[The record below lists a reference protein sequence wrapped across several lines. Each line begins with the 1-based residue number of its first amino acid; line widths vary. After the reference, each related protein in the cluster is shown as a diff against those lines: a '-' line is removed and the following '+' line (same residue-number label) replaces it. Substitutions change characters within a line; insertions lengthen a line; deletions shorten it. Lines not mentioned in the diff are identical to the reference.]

1 MVSSSED
8 LVSSSEEDARL
19 RTRVVGTYR
28 LLYAENYADDGEI
41 LRGFGDHPRGFMVYT
56 ADGVTIC
63 LLMKPGRASS
73 ASPDLGGGTTD
84 EKVMAYDSS
93 ASHAG
98 TWEVAGG
105 KIIHHL
111 TANTYPNWTD
121 THQARD
127 FEVSD
132 THLTLWVPS
141 MLSGGKWREGA
152 TYWERVDSHTDVPLS
167 PRFGDRRDA
176 R

>member
-1 MVSSSED
+1 MGSSSQDMVSPSA
-8 LVSSSEEDARL
+8 EDARL
-19 RTRVVGTYR
+19 RARVVGTYR
-28 LLYAENYADDGEI
+28 LLYAENYAEDGEI

-56 ADGVTIC
+56 DDGVTIC
-63 LLMKPGRASS
+63 LLMKPGRPPF
-73 ASPDLGGGTTD
+73 ASPDLAGGTSE
-84 EKVMAYDSS
+84 EKVMAYDTS

-98 TWEVAGG
+98 TWEVSGG

-127 FEVSD
+127 FDVND

-141 MLSGGKWREGA
+141 MLSGGKRREGA
-152 TYWERVDSHTDVPLS
+152 TYWERIDSHSDTPLL
-167 PRFGDRRDA
+167 PRFGDLRDA